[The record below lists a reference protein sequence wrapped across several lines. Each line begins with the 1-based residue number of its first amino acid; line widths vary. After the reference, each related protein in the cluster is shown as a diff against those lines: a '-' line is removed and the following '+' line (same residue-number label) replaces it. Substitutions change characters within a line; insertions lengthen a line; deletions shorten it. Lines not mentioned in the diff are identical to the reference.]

1 MWKAIFEVIKALP
14 QLFKLYEQWERAKLR
29 RIQAEEERR
38 RKNEIEQG
46 IATGDTD
53 RIEQAIGSENAGL
66 PAREQTGVRTRPVR
80 KQP

>member
-14 QLFKLYEQWERAKLR
+14 QLFKLFEQWERAKLR
-29 RIQAEEERR
+29 RMQAEEEQR

-53 RIEQAIGSENAGL
+53 RIEQAIGSGNAGL

>member
-29 RIQAEEERR
+29 RMQAEEEQR

-53 RIEQAIGSENAGL
+53 RIEQAIGSGNAGL

>member
-29 RIQAEEERR
+29 RMQAEEEQR

-46 IATGDTD
+46 IETGDTD
-53 RIEQAIGSENAGL
+53 RIEQAIGSGNAGL

>member
-29 RIQAEEERR
+29 RMQAEEEQR

-53 RIEQAIGSENAGL
+53 RIEQSIGSGNAGL